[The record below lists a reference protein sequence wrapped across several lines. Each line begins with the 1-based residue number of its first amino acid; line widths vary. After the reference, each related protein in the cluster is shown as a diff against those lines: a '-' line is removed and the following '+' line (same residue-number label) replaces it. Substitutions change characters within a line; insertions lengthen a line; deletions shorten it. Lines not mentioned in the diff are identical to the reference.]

1 MLGSCTSVSGFVCF
15 PCRWLLLLML
25 FHPTLGNACS
35 RPHQPPAERRQP
47 TGGLAD
53 PTCLAQHVFRAR
65 ACGAL
70 AQHIRVPAGDAAAI
84 PSAGL
89 ATSADGHLVSFR
101 LGLSTG
107 STVAL
112 DGWGDVGFAPL
123 GRILRRG
130 LAGSQ
135 SLCLIFKRP
144 FSKMIVSF
152 HKLRIPVPRRHD
164 LVVRVLVGC
173 FKLCCVSVDTGHFPT
188 CLLQVL
194 GPLGG
199 RVCSRL
205 LPLFN

>member
-164 LVVRVLVGC
+164 LVWSGFWLDVLSCAVFLWILGI
-173 FKLCCVSVDTGHFPT
+173 FP
-188 CLLQVL
+188 CAYC
-194 GPLGG
+194 
-199 RVCSRL
+199 RS
-205 LPLFN
+205 